1 MTRTTIF
8 SAMPI
13 GHTPEII
20 LLLILALL
28 IFGARRLPEIGEGIG
43 RGLREF
49 RKALSDQPGHDP
61 SQPDGDVAG
70 SGPPA
75 RPK

>member
-1 MTRTTIF
+1 
-8 SAMPI
+8 MPI
-13 GHTPEII
+13 GHAPEII
-20 LLLILALL
+20 LVLILVLL

-49 RKALSDQPGHDP
+49 RNALSDHAGHDQ

-75 RPK
+75 RPQQPPP

>member
-1 MTRTTIF
+1 
-8 SAMPI
+8 MPF
-13 GHTPEII
+13 GHAPEII
-20 LLLILALL
+20 LVLILALL

-49 RKALSDQPGHDP
+49 RSALSDRPGHDP
-61 SQPDGDVAG
+61 SRPDGDVAG

-75 RPK
+75 RPQQPPP

>member
-1 MTRTTIF
+1 MT
-8 SAMPI
+8 I
-13 GHTPEII
+13 GHAPEII
-20 LLLILALL
+20 LLLILILL

-49 RKALSDQPGHDP
+49 RGAVSDQAGHEP
-61 SQPDGDVAG
+61 SQADGEVAG

-75 RPK
+75 RPQQPPP